1 MKKVV
6 TRTYYNKKLGEFVTK
21 TYEYE
26 YSKAKISPLLVDKN
40 GKVYENRVK
49 EFTKDMDVYDK
60 AEVEQYI
67 KFYSQ
72 HKKRVRMRTIQSKM
86 ADSAIEKMIINTGRS
101 AGELASE
108 IGVDEADL
116 LDEMNWDG
124 SNFVFNGAVYS
135 FEFKYTGALFTR
147 V

>member
-1 MKKVV
+1 MKKTV
-6 TRTYYNKKLGEFVTK
+6 TRTYYNRQLGEFVTK

-26 YSKAKISPLLVDKN
+26 YSKAKTSPLLVDKN
-40 GKVYENRVK
+40 GTVYKKRVE
-49 EFTKDMDVYDK
+49 EFTRGMDMSDK

-72 HKKRVRMRTIQSKM
+72 HKKRIRERTLRSKM
-86 ADSAIEKMIINTGRS
+86 AESSIEKMIINTGRS
-101 AGELASE
+101 TSELASE

-124 SNFVFNGAVYS
+124 SNFVFDGVVYT
-135 FEFKYTGALFTR
+135 FKFNYTGALFSK